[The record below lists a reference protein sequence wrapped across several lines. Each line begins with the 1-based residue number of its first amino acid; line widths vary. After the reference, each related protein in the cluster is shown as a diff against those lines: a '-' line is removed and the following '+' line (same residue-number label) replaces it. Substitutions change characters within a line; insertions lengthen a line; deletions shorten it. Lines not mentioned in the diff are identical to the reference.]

1 VQLSA
6 LTAVLQLRLKLNPDR
21 ATLLQYPKKIKKMA
35 KKERLGFEEALKRLE
50 AVVDKLNNEDITL
63 EDSVTLYEEGIQ
75 LSKICTETLE
85 SAALKIEQIDQ
96 DNGKDPKKA

>member
-1 VQLSA
+1 MQLS
-6 LTAVLQLRLKLNPDR
+6 LKLNQDR
-21 ATLLQYPKKIKKMA
+21 ATLSEYPKKIKKMA

-50 AVVDKLNNEDITL
+50 DVVEKLNNEDISL
-63 EDSVTLYEEGIQ
+63 EESVALYEEGIQ

-96 DNGKDPKKA
+96 DNGQDPKQF